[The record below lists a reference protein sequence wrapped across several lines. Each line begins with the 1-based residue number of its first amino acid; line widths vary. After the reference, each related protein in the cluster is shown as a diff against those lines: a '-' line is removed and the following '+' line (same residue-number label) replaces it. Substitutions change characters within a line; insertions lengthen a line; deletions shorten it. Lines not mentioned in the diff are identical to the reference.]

1 MKREIDSGCEK
12 MGANEMS
19 KRLDKY
25 YEKTCE
31 KLGVTIEELERI
43 DYDEVDKRIGVH
55 DIKWMTKRFGLP
67 KSMYYR
73 ILSPKDREKRH
84 KASERLLNSL

>member
-1 MKREIDSGCEK
+1 MKRVIGSSCEK

-43 DYDEVDKRIGVH
+43 DYDEVDRKIGIQ
-55 DIKWMTKRFGLP
+55 DMKWVTKRFGLP
-67 KSMYYR
+67 KSTYYR